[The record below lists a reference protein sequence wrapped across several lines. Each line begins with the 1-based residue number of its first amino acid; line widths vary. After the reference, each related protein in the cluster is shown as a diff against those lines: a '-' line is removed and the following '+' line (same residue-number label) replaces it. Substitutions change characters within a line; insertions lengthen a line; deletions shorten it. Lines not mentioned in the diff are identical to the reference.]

1 MISPETSYTKI
12 FANELRF
19 LLVTHMTCF
28 DIWFGH
34 YGILK
39 SDFSSVQIL
48 DRLGIRCLIRF
59 LGHKMSETHWGL
71 NTSPGD
77 NKLRLTTPTQTHI
90 FDNRSN
96 GYDRLSIAHMRS
108 SVSR

>member
-1 MISPETSYTKI
+1 MFFHTLQIYMNVI
-12 FANELRF
+12 NE
-19 LLVTHMTCF
+19 H
-28 DIWFGH
+28 
-34 YGILK
+34 
-39 SDFSSVQIL
+39 
-48 DRLGIRCLIRF
+48 
-59 LGHKMSETHWGL
+59 HKMSETHWGL

-77 NKLRLTTPTQTHI
+77 NKLRLATPTQTHI